1 MFLGRFFLLRLAQ
14 CGLCIFLLVLRN
26 CGCVVIRALLCLNP
40 QLFAPAPHFLFRHQS
55 HIFRGGDFCPP
66 PSCQRGFVIN
76 RGAHAARGTRES
88 LI

>member
-66 PSCQRGFVIN
+66 PPHVSAVSSSIEVRMPRAV
-76 RGAHAARGTRES
+76 RVKA
-88 LI
+88 